1 MTFTDHG
8 IFRMSYKNQ
17 YPLHKVA
24 PDGIIVVIIR
34 WDIHVRI
41 SRCHG
46 LSGLMVGPT
55 RRYPVP
61 LAAAEREDVT
71 INREL
76 FCIGLSLSAG
86 RCCDSDSAARREWER
101 EREWWREKERNQL
114 LSITGHGLL
123 IKEGEGAVGDSK
135 LSTSLAPWVVR
146 LTHWVGGSTLAP
158 RRHSAALRRSDST
171 QDS

>member
-1 MTFTDHG
+1 
-8 IFRMSYKNQ
+8 
-17 YPLHKVA
+17 
-24 PDGIIVVIIR
+24 
-34 WDIHVRI
+34 
-41 SRCHG
+41 
-46 LSGLMVGPT
+46 MVGPT

-86 RCCDSDSAARREWER
+86 VVTWTRQRGESER
-101 EREWWREKERNQL
+101 ERVRGQREKERNQL

-146 LTHWVGGSTLAP
+146 LT
-158 RRHSAALRRSDST
+158 
-171 QDS
+171 Q